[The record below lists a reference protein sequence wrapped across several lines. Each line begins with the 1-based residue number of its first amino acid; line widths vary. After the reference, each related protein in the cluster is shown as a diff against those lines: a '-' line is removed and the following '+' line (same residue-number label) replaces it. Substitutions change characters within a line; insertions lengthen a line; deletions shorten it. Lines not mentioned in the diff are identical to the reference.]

1 MRGQRCVG
9 CSQDLGTQAGVL
21 GGGDGAA
28 TTGWL
33 LWRQVTSG
41 AVQTYP
47 ALDTP
52 QADLEDAHRVG
63 PGHASTESFQDAHA

>member
-9 CSQDLGTQAGVL
+9 CSQDVGTQAGVL
-21 GGGDGAA
+21 VGGDGAA

-41 AVQTYP
+41 AVQSHP

-52 QADLEDAHRVG
+52 QADPEDAHRVC
-63 PGHASTESFQDAHA
+63 PSHASSEGLQNAHA